1 MTRAERSKAA
11 TGGIRLQIGAG
22 GDRHAD
28 PARCGAS
35 RLRGSPERLQRPV
48 GAGQPY
54 KAAFEARFAGER
66 FEGGGQLGAQE
77 CKLAISRAQ

>member
-1 MTRAERSKAA
+1 VAENTFNVQHGEQGKPGSFTISGTPAA
-11 TGGIRLQIGAG
+11 DGQLQLNGDGIAPGGR
-22 GDRHAD
+22 R
-28 PARCGAS
+28 
-35 RLRGSPERLQRPV
+35 

-54 KAAFEARFAGER
+54 KAAFEARFAGAR